1 MEQDQIERVR
11 EELAEVPEGA
21 LRQICQSQ
29 DGAETVDLPGRFAT
43 GEKGREVCW
52 DLYPGIALCFLD
64 YLADHTGCRH
74 QRTDGVLEIDYCRRG
89 RAGWRMRDGSAIYLG
104 AGDLCLHTREL
115 CAGSVMT
122 LPNGYYS
129 GLTVRLD
136 LAELAEHPPELLA
149 EAGVSGEVLRRRFCP
164 DGGFTSFPGNGQTEA
179 IFSGFYAP
187 LPSAIRPYWKLK
199 ALELLLYLQGL
210 ERPPRRETSPCQAEQ
225 IETVRAVHDLLTG
238 DLARRVTIEELS
250 RRFLMNPST
259 LKSVF
264 KEVYGDSIAAHIR
277 EHRMER
283 AALLLRETEDTVAQ
297 VARAVGYE
305 SQSRFSSE
313 FRRAYQLLPREYRR
327 LHRED
332 GPGEGERRPAP
343 DR

>member
-1 MEQDQIERVR
+1 MEQDQMERVR
-11 EELAEVPEGA
+11 EELAEVPGGA

-29 DGAETVDLPGRFAT
+29 DGAETVDLPGRFAP

-136 LAELAEHPPELLA
+136 LEELERRPPEPLA
-149 EAGVSGEVLRRRFCP
+149 EAGFDAAAFCRRYCP
-164 DGGFTSFPGNGQTEA
+164 DGGAAGLPGDGRAEA
-179 IFSGFYAP
+179 ICSGFYEPPARGR
-187 LPSAIRPYWKLK
+187 LVWWKLK
-199 ALELLLYLQGL
+199 ALELLVYLDGL
-210 ERPPRRETSPCQAEQ
+210 ERPARREPTRCQAEQ
-225 IETVRAVHDLLTG
+225 IETVRAVHDLLTE

-264 KEVYGDSIAAHIR
+264 KEVYGGSIAAHIR

-283 AALLLRETEDTVAQ
+283 AAWLLRETEDSVAQ

-313 FRRAYQLLPREYRR
+313 FRRAFQLLPSEYRR
-327 LHRED
+327 LYKK
-332 GPGEGERRPAP
+332 A
-343 DR
+343 

>member
-1 MEQDQIERVR
+1 MEQDQMERVR
-11 EELAEVPEGA
+11 EELAEVPGGA

-29 DGAETVDLPGRFAT
+29 DGAETADLPGRFAP

-149 EAGVSGEVLRRRFCP
+149 EAGVSGEALRRRFCP

-210 ERPPRRETSPCQAEQ
+210 ERPPRRETSP
-225 IETVRAVHDLLTG
+225 
-238 DLARRVTIEELS
+238 
-250 RRFLMNPST
+250 
-259 LKSVF
+259 
-264 KEVYGDSIAAHIR
+264 
-277 EHRMER
+277 
-283 AALLLRETEDTVAQ
+283 
-297 VARAVGYE
+297 
-305 SQSRFSSE
+305 
-313 FRRAYQLLPREYRR
+313 
-327 LHRED
+327 
-332 GPGEGERRPAP
+332 
-343 DR
+343 

>member
-1 MEQDQIERVR
+1 M
-11 EELAEVPEGA
+11 
-21 LRQICQSQ
+21 
-29 DGAETVDLPGRFAT
+29 
-43 GEKGREVCW
+43 CW

-149 EAGVSGEVLRRRFCP
+149 EAGVSGVRFSAAGSAGRRLHQLSGERA
-164 DGGFTSFPGNGQTEA
+164 DGGHLLRLLRPALLRHPALLEAEGSGAAAVSPGA
-179 IFSGFYAP
+179 
-187 LPSAIRPYWKLK
+187 
-199 ALELLLYLQGL
+199 
-210 ERPPRRETSPCQAEQ
+210 ERPPRRETSPCQAAQ

-238 DLARRVTIEELS
+238 DLAGGWTIEELS

-283 AALLLRETEDTVAQ
+283 AALLLRETRTPWPRWPGRWDMR
-297 VARAVGYE
+297 ARAG
-305 SQSRFSSE
+305 SPRSS
-313 FRRAYQLLPREYRR
+313 A
-327 LHRED
+327 
-332 GPGEGERRPAP
+332 GPTSSCPGSTAASTGKTAEGGGEAPAP